1 MSDQILSKNLW
12 KNLFE
17 KKEVVE
23 LSDYLNVYQKRITQ
37 DSEKLFV
44 SEFLY
49 PILGKKNIKYVIPQY
64 PFIDS
69 EGKNRRIDFV
79 ILKNSKKV
87 ALEVNGELYHAEGII
102 PNEMFDDNLY
112 RQNEILNSGYK
123 LLRFSYNQLQSPKWR
138 QQVFEDLRKLIQEN
152 FPELISETIIK
163 PNYLQEEVLKALHLY
178 REKGWKKGIVVLP
191 TGTGKT
197 YLSAFDTL
205 KTKGRILFIVHRLDI
220 LNQSK
225 TAFEKV
231 YPKEKLGLL
240 TGDIKEYLKDSK
252 ILFSSKDS
260 LKNASNLKT
269 FKRNEFDYIIVDEVH
284 HGQAPIYKTIIEY
297 FNPTFFMLG
306 LTATPDRMDRK
317 DIFELFDYNK
327 VFEYSLVEAIE
338 NGFLVPF
345 NYYGLKDNIDYS
357 NIRYKGMKY
366 NAQDLDR
373 HLIIEDRNKQILE
386 EYLKKGQGNK
396 AIGFCCSIKHAEKMS
411 RFFNLHGIPSVAIT
425 SLSEQRTELTDK
437 FKNNEVAVAFTVDI
451 FNEGV
456 DFPNVQV
463 LMFLRPTESK
473 TIFMQQLG
481 RGLRLCGGKSNVV
494 VLDFISNYKKANK
507 IRKYISQSSEEI
519 KNPKTSRIEKI
530 EYRYSPKCNVHFDS
544 EVEQILDAQ
553 DKQDREITKEDLI
566 GAYYDLSE
574 SLQRKPTQED
584 INKQGEFKVARYLS
598 VFKSWVKFLREIGEF
613 TEASYHFPQGLHL
626 GHLFYIIKTIYSGQF
641 KKSHLNKKFV
651 RMRGKFDTGR
661 LGTFQR
667 QTKYKLQGLMELGL
681 IVDDR
686 TLEENETFEL
696 KLTPKGYDFYRILK
710 PVIEKID
717 LSFGSKKQNVPS
729 WDMNTPVAEFNLITQ
744 NFIKKHKNKKD
755 KIRDIFLDMQA
766 VRLMLNYLYRI
777 ERQAIIPKSNIYNG
791 FFNSQEVSRYCDQN
805 GIDVATEEGAKHR
818 CPFLL
823 NILEAIGVLENS
835 RNNVKLKLF
844 LISSKLL
851 VSESKEPDTLL
862 KTRFDAIK
870 KYYLKNIIE
879 LSKKELSVLKE
890 LFGKD
895 FLTSRYFL
903 KRMEFINGK

>member
-1 MSDQILSKNLW
+1 MSDQILSRNLW

-17 KKEVVE
+17 KKEIVE
-23 LSDYLNVYQKRITQ
+23 LSEYLSSYKKRITQ
-37 DSEKLFV
+37 NSEKLFV

-79 ILKNSKKV
+79 ILKNSKKI
-87 ALEVNGELYHAEGII
+87 ALEVNGELYHAEGVI

-123 LLRFSYNQLQSPKWR
+123 LLRFSYNQLQSSAWR
-138 QQVFEDLRKLIQEN
+138 QRVFEDLRKLIQEN
-152 FPELISETIIK
+152 FPELISETIVK

-178 REKGWKKGIVVLP
+178 RERGWKKGIVVLP

-205 KTKGRILFIVHRLDI
+205 KTDGRVLFIVHRLDI
-220 LNQSK
+220 LSQSK
-225 TAFEKV
+225 KAFEKV

-240 TGDIKEYLKDSK
+240 TGDVREHLKDSK
-252 ILFSSKDS
+252 TLFASKDS
-260 LKNASNLKT
+260 LKNVSNLKI
-269 FKRNEFDYIIVDEVH
+269 FKKNEFAYIIVDEVH
-284 HGQAPIYKTIIEY
+284 HGQAPTYKSIIEY

-327 VFEYSLVEAIE
+327 VFEYSLIEAIE

-345 NYYGLKDNIDYS
+345 NYYGLKDNINYS
-357 NIRYKGMKY
+357 NIRYKGTKY
-366 NAQDLDR
+366 NIQDLDR
-373 HLIIEDRNKQILE
+373 HLIIEKRNKQILE
-386 EYLKKGQGNK
+386 EYLKKGHGNK
-396 AIGFCCSIKHAEKMS
+396 AIGFCCSIKHANRMS

-425 SLSEQRTELTDK
+425 SLADQRAELTDK

-481 RGLRLCGGKSNVV
+481 RGLRLCGGKSNVI

-519 KNPKTSRIEKI
+519 KNPKTGRIEKI
-530 EYRYSPKCNVHFDS
+530 EYKYSPKCNVYFDS
-544 EVEQILDAQ
+544 EVEQILDTQ

-574 SLQRKPTQED
+574 SLHRKPTQED

-626 GHLFYIIKTIYSGQF
+626 GHLYYIIKTIHSGQF
-641 KKSHLNKKFV
+641 KKSHLNQKFV

-696 KLTPKGYDFYRILK
+696 KLNPKGYDFYRILK
-710 PVIEKID
+710 PVIEKVN
-717 LSFGSKKQNVPS
+717 LSFGSKKQNIPS
-729 WDMNTPVAEFNLITQ
+729 WDMNTPVAKFNLVTR
-744 NFIKKHKNKKD
+744 NFIKKSKNKKD
-755 KIRDIFLDMQA
+755 KIRDMFLDMQA
-766 VRLMLNYLYRI
+766 VRLMLNYLYRV
-777 ERQAIIPKSNIYNG
+777 ERKMIIPKSNIYNG
-791 FFNSQEVSRYCDQN
+791 FFNSQEVSKYCDQN

-835 RNNVKLKLF
+835 RNNIELKLF
-844 LISSKLL
+844 LVSPKLL
-851 VSESKEPDTLL
+851 ISESKEPDTLL
-862 KTRFDAIK
+862 KMRFDAIK
-870 KYYLKNIIE
+870 KYYLKKSIE
-879 LSKKELSVLKE
+879 LPRKELSILKE
-890 LFGKD
+890 LFGKN
-895 FLTSRYFL
+895 FLTSKYFL
-903 KRMEFINGK
+903 NRMEFINGK

>member
-1 MSDQILSKNLW
+1 MSDQIPSKNLW

-49 PILGKKNIKYVIPQY
+49 PILGKKNIKHVIPQY

-87 ALEVNGELYHAEGII
+87 ALEVNGELYHAKGII

-163 PNYLQEEVLKALHLY
+163 PNYLQKEVLKALHLY
-178 REKGWKKGIVVLP
+178 RERGWKKGIVVLP

-205 KTKGRILFIVHRLDI
+205 KTEGRILFIVHRLDV

-240 TGDIKEYLKDSK
+240 TGDIKEHLKDSK

-284 HGQAPIYKTIIEY
+284 HGQAPTYKTIIEY
-297 FNPTFFMLG
+297 FNPAFFMLG

-366 NAQDLDR
+366 NVQDLDR
-373 HLIIEDRNKQILE
+373 HLIIEGRNKQILE

-396 AIGFCCSIKHAEKMS
+396 AIGFCCSIKHAKKMS
-411 RFFNLHGIPSVAIT
+411 RFFNLQGIPSVAIT

-437 FKNNEVAVAFTVDI
+437 FKNNEAAVAFTVDI

-481 RGLRLCGGKSNVV
+481 RGLRLCGSKSNVV

-530 EYRYSPKCNVHFDS
+530 EYKYSPKCNVYFDS
-544 EVEQILDAQ
+544 EVEQFLDAQ
-553 DKQDREITKEDLI
+553 DKKDIEITKEDLI

-626 GHLFYIIKTIYSGQF
+626 GHLFYIIKTIYSDRF
-641 KKSHLNKKFV
+641 KESHLNKKFV

-686 TLEENETFEL
+686 TLEGNETFEL

-710 PVIEKID
+710 PAIEKID
-717 LSFGSKKQNVPS
+717 LSFGSKKQNIPS

-777 ERQAIIPKSNIYNG
+777 ERQTIIPKLNIYNG

-844 LISSKLL
+844 LVSPRLL
-851 VSESKEPDTLL
+851 ISESKEPDILL

-870 KYYLKNIIE
+870 KYYSKNIIE

-890 LFGKD
+890 LFGRD